1 MITSRRL
8 LNWSCMLVGVLAGA
22 GLNYFTGWM
31 DQPQAIIGILV
42 SGLIYLIALIATRD
56 LLRRGGKLRRRRANK
71 RR

>member
-1 MITSRRL
+1 
-8 LNWSCMLVGVLAGA
+8 MLVGVLAGA

-56 LLRRGGKLRRRRANK
+56 LLRRGGKLRRRRADK